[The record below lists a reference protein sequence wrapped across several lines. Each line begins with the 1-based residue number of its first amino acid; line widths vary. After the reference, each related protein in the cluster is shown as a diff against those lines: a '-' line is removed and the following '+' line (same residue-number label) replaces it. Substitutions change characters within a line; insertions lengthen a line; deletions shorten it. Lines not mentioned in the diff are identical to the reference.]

1 VIIFQKLRTER
12 ICVQLQELTLGQA
25 GALCREAP
33 DRQELTTTS
42 MLRAVASSAI
52 APTPR
57 YVTDPLLWTVQ
68 ERNYLLAMY
77 LAQVM
82 SDGPDFT
89 IAGEAKLSHY
99 LDYEA
104 DLRQT
109 STLVTT
115 KGQPFT
121 VYPLL
126 GVHAQA
132 LETMVSNRGE
142 WLLGAMACTVFAA
155 NEAPPDWGAMSES
168 QVQAWIEAK
177 TVAMDDRPES
187 EAEAFYLAWEGGQQN
202 LRHFFDLSFDD
213 KGICFWPI
221 KESEV
226 GQLAPARFRAISAV
240 SGVTKRLYGLAD

>member
-1 VIIFQKLRTER
+1 MINFKKLRTER
-12 ICVQLQELTLGQA
+12 ICVCLQELTLGQA

-42 MLRAVASSAI
+42 MLRAVASAAI
-52 APTPR
+52 APTSR

-82 SDGPDFT
+82 PDGPDFS
-89 IAGEAKLSHY
+89 ISGEAKLTDY
-99 LDYEA
+99 LDMEL
-104 DLRQT
+104 DLRQS
-109 STLVTT
+109 STKLES
-115 KGQPFT
+115 KGRSYT

-132 LETMVSNRGE
+132 LETMVSSRGE
-142 WLLGAMACTVFAA
+142 WLLGSMACTVF
-155 NEAPPDWGAMSES
+155 EDGDTPPNWGDMSED
-168 QVQAWIEAK
+168 QVQVWIQAK
-177 TVAMDDRPES
+177 TEAMDAKPES
-187 EAEAFYLAWEGGQQN
+187 EAEAIYLAWEGGQTT
-202 LRHFFDLSFDD
+202 LRHFFDLTFDD

-240 SGVTKRLYGLAD
+240 SGVTKRLYGVTV

>member
-1 VIIFQKLRTER
+1 
-12 ICVQLQELTLGQA
+12 
-25 GALCREAP
+25 
-33 DRQELTTTS
+33 

-82 SDGPDFT
+82 PDGPDFT
-89 IAGEAKLSHY
+89 IAGEATLSNY
-99 LDYEA
+99 LDLEA
-104 DLRQT
+104 DLRQP
-109 STLVTT
+109 STEVSA
-115 KGQPFT
+115 KGLTFR
-121 VYPLL
+121 VFPLL

-142 WLLGAMACTVFAA
+142 WLLGAMACTVFEA
-155 NEAPPDWGAMSES
+155 NEPPPDWGGMSEE

-177 TVAMDDRPES
+177 TVAMDAKPES
-187 EAEAFYLAWEGGQQN
+187 EAEAVYLAWEGGQQN
-202 LRHFFDLSFDD
+202 LRHFFDLTFDD
-213 KGICFWPI
+213 KGVCFWPV

-240 SGVTKRLYGLAD
+240 SGVTKRLYGVND